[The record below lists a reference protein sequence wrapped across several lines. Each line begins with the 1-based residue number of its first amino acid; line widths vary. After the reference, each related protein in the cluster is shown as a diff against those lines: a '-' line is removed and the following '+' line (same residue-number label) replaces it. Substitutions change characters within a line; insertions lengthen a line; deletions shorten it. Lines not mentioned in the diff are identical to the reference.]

1 MTADDRPGSLPGWG
15 AKLRKALSALR
26 EGSRRLPP
34 WARGLLSVLLLLVAM
49 GIVYGGSAYLT
60 LWLGVRAE
68 VVSVP
73 DLVGLTLE
81 EADRQASASGLRLE
95 RIDARHDER
104 IGQGRVLVQEPQAG
118 ASTKAGRTVRIAE
131 SLGPAVALLPDLG
144 GGSLRRAE
152 IALGARGLRVSTHA
166 RVPVPGVPH
175 GQVVLQD
182 PPAGSEQWPGG
193 GVSLLLSDGAP
204 PRYYVM
210 PDLVGRSRESVARWA
225 EARGLRLGRVTV
237 VDLPGERPGSVVSQ
251 RPPAGYPLNASFPL
265 ALSVAGPE
273 TQE

>member
-1 MTADDRPGSLPGWG
+1 
-15 AKLRKALSALR
+15 
-26 EGSRRLPP
+26 
-34 WARGLLSVLLLLVAM
+34 VLLLLVAM
-49 GIVYGGSAYLT
+49 GLVYGGSAYLT

-81 EADRQASASGLRLE
+81 EAERQASAAGLRLE
-95 RIDARHDER
+95 RIDGRHDER
-104 IGQGRVLVQEPQAG
+104 IGQGRVLVQEPQSG

-131 SLGPAVALLPDLG
+131 SLGPAVARLPDLG

-166 RVPVPGVPH
+166 RLPMEGVPH

-193 GVSLLLSDGAP
+193 GVSLLLSAGAP
-204 PRYYVM
+204 ARSYVM
-210 PDLVGRSRESVARWA
+210 PDLVGRDRESVARWA
-225 EARGLRLGRVTV
+225 ESSGLRLGRVTL
-237 VDLPGERPGSVVSQ
+237 VDVPGAIPGSVISQ
-251 RPPAGYPLNASFPL
+251 RPPAGYPLNASLPL
-265 ALSVAGPE
+265 ALTVAGSE
-273 TQE
+273 TKE